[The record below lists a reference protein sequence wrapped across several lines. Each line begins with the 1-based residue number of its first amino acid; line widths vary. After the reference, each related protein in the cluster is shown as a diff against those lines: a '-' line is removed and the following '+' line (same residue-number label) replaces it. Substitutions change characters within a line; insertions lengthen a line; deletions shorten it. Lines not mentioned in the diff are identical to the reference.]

1 LTFAGREDMQM
12 VTLIE
17 RNLGKKMARQAFT
30 ALPGDTLEAA
40 ESRPM
45 RQQRPAARAS
55 QRPSSQPARR
65 KSTGNG
71 GAARQGAKPRARA
84 VPFDF
89 DVRSLSAGS
98 GRKERRT
105 NAG

>member
-30 ALPGDTLEAA
+30 AQPGDTLEAA
-40 ESRPM
+40 ESKPM
-45 RQQRPAARAS
+45 RQRPAARS
-55 QRPSSQPARR
+55 GQRPSSQPSR
-65 KSTGNG
+65 KNNTGNG
-71 GAARQGAKPRARA
+71 GAARQGAKPRSRA
-84 VPFDF
+84 VSFDF

-105 NAG
+105 SAG